1 MIFIQSL
8 TYWAYIFCVQVAN
21 FKDNSLHSYEKNSTH
36 LVYTRPYS
44 QTYSIQV
51 TYLYMRRYVVFVCP
65 RHTVALNCYV
75 RTNKK
80 WIIQTLNS
88 RLL

>member
-1 MIFIQSL
+1 MFFLYSL
-8 TYWAYIFCVQVAN
+8 LHIEHTFFAYKWLPSKIIYYIRT
-21 FKDNSLHSYEKNSTH
+21 KKTTH

-65 RHTVALNCYV
+65 RHTVALNFSV

-80 WIIQTLNS
+80 CIIQILNS
-88 RLL
+88 R